1 MKFNIC
7 IIQPKGFIHSM
18 AFWELAELLLYSL
31 RDLNHESYIQ
41 TNTIDTQAKNIIIGF
56 HLLDEAYV
64 KQLKK
69 DTILINTEQLMSST
83 PWNDTIFSWVKY
95 FEVWD
100 YSVKNI
106 EALKSV
112 GISNIKLLKIGYQKE
127 LKRIISI
134 QKQDIDVL
142 FYGSLN
148 PKRSSILKALEVD
161 GLKVKSIFGVYGQER
176 DSFIARSKI
185 ILNLHYYEKQIFE
198 IIRVFYLLTN
208 GIPVVSE
215 VNSNT
220 HIPEIFRN
228 AVKAAPYEELVSACK
243 LMVENAEMRKS
254 QAIRGFEIIKNYAQS
269 TYTAELL

>member
-228 AVKAAPYEELVSACK
+228 AVKAAH
-243 LMVENAEMRKS
+243 MRS
-254 QAIRGFEIIKNYAQS
+254 
-269 TYTAELL
+269 